1 MATEKLNRNKII
13 EKATELFT
21 RQGYHNT
28 SMEDVAKAC
37 HIKKASLYHHIPSRK
52 ALVIEVIDRVVCIFK
67 ANYFNLAYDEQHSIR
82 NRLLMMLDKIED
94 FYIQTNGHCLVS
106 FLMLETAREMPEV
119 IPIAKDYFSAWVDAI
134 AHLLHEHYGATK
146 SKQLAQDAVSHLHG
160 SIIIGNLFGDG
171 DSKVLKLASER
182 VLNLLPQDL
191 P

>member
-52 ALVIEVIDRVVCIFK
+52 ILVVAVIDHVVCIFK
-67 ANYFNLAYDEQHSIR
+67 ADYFSLAYDKRYSVR

-119 IPIAKDYFSAWVDAI
+119 IPIAKDYFNAWVDAI
-134 AHLLHEHYGATK
+134 AHLLDGHYGSQK
-146 SKQLAQDAVSHLHG
+146 SKQLAEDAVSHLHG
-160 SIIIGNLFGDG
+160 SIILGNLFQ
-171 DSKVLKLASER
+171 DSKLLKLASER

-191 P
+191 T